1 MASIVYPLLL
11 FLFIFGAASTFLNG
25 SGMYQHQLPET
36 GLVSNSSQASEL
48 NAAAQSAASNP
59 DTYNFQII
67 FLMGQCVAGGILA
80 ILTLGPLLISYGVPP
95 SLAAY
100 AISPLGIILLFWVI
114 EMVFAR
120 YSE

>member
-36 GLVSNSSQASEL
+36 GLVSNTSQASDL
-48 NAAAQSAASNP
+48 NSAVQGAAGNQ

-67 FLMGQCVAGGILA
+67 FLMGQCIAGGILA

-100 AISPLGIILLFWVI
+100 AISPLGIVLLFWVI